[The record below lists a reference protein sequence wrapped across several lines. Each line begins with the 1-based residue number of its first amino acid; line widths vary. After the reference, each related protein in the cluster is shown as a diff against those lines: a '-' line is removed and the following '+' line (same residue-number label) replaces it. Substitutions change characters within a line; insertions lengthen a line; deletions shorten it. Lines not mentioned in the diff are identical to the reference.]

1 MIVYL
6 NRATI
11 IKSSKTFLNVL
22 DGLMEQES
30 GHDGLDVSKYRVA
43 EIGTFVLF

>member
-22 DGLMEQES
+22 DELMEQFWSWWS
-30 GHDGLDVSKYRVA
+30 GCFKVPCSWDRNFCSFL
-43 EIGTFVLF
+43 